1 MERES
6 KWTKKYKDSIDC
18 SNPKGFSQKAHC
30 QGLKKKKMK
39 KSQVI
44 QELNKVA
51 EMLEDMKLFK
61 EAGAVHNVFVKIASE
76 FKNEYQVPFPMNL
89 DDALNNYD
97 SGTYSVDKKGSWED
111 AEPISDFREE
121 MSDADLH
128 QPAAVDDNHIIF
140 YNEDDDHVEVMNMIP
155 KHHLDSLH
163 KNPSDETRR
172 IKRADD

>member
-61 EAGAVHNVFVKIASE
+61 EAGAVHNVFVKVASE

-97 SGTYSVDKKGSWED
+97 SGTYSVDKKGTWED

-155 KHHLDSLH
+155 KHHLDTLH
-163 KNPSDETRR
+163 KIPSDETRR
-172 IKRADD
+172 IKRAKD

>member
-30 QGLKKKKMK
+30 QGKKKKKMK

-44 QELNKVA
+44 NELNKVA
-51 EMLEDMKLFK
+51 YILEDMKLFK

-97 SGTYSVDKKGSWED
+97 SGTYSVDKKGTWED

-155 KHHLDSLH
+155 KHHLDTLH

>member
-61 EAGAVHNVFVKIASE
+61 EAGAVHNVFVKVASE

-97 SGTYSVDKKGSWED
+97 SGTYSVDKKGTWED

-121 MSDADLH
+121 MSDEDLH
-128 QPAAVDDNHIIF
+128 QPAAVDDNHIVF
-140 YNEDDDHVEVMNMIP
+140 YNEDEDHVEVMNMIP

-163 KNPSDETRR
+163 KNPSDQTRR